1 MSEGEPP
8 SGAEAPRAALPS
20 LRFHLVSVLPEIF
33 DSFVSTGIVAKAVEK
48 GLVSIDR
55 LALRDF
61 AHNKHKTVDDTPYGG
76 GSGMVMMPG
85 PIVEAMEAA
94 EATELARSGVR
105 PVRILLTPQGE
116 PFTQARA
123 RDLSG
128 RGALTL
134 VSGRYEGIDE
144 RACTRVD
151 LEISLGDFVLMG
163 GEVGAM
169 AIVEATARLVPGV
182 LGNASSVEEES
193 HAAGLLEY
201 PQYTRPAEF
210 RGEGIPEALL
220 SGHHAQIAKWRRE
233 QAIVRTARK
242 RPDLLASAPLSDAER
257 ALAEKVRGT

>member
-1 MSEGEPP
+1 MTEGATLPP
-8 SGAEAPRAALPS
+8 

-33 DSFVSTGIVAKAVEK
+33 DSFVSTGIVGKAVEK
-48 GLVSIDR
+48 GLVSIER

-94 EATELARSGVR
+94 EATELARGGGR
-105 PVRILLTPQGE
+105 PLRILLTPQGE
-116 PFTQARA
+116 PFSQARA
-123 RDLSG
+123 RDLAG

-144 RACTRVD
+144 RACTRAD

-182 LGNASSVEEES
+182 LGNATSVEEES

-201 PQYTRPAEF
+201 PHFTRPAEF

-242 RPDLLASAPLSDAER
+242 RPDLLAAAALSEAER
-257 ALAEKVRGT
+257 ALAEKARGS